1 MKDQDV
7 EKKQSIII
15 VDDEQ
20 SLLDMLDQSLAEH
33 GYVCE
38 TYTNGKDALARVS
51 SSSADLLLTDIAM
64 QGLPGLELTKAV
76 KRIRPDMNVIVM
88 TGFISD
94 FSYDQAIES
103 GASDFIK
110 KPFTIQELLMRIKHV
125 KMQEKLRAI
134 SNTDELT
141 GLLNR
146 RGFFTLAQQQMKVF
160 KRMKGNMVLLFADV
174 DSFKAIND
182 TWGHQ
187 QGDEA
192 LIATADIFRETFRGS
207 DIIARMSGD
216 EFAVLLIDTYEKNI
230 SVINDRLQQ
239 NIEAFN
245 RRSEAPYKLSISTGV
260 VIYDGKRPSPI
271 DDLLK
276 AADALMY
283 EEKLRKKGRDQ
294 RRPSDE

>member
-1 MKDQDV
+1 MG
-7 EKKQSIII
+7 KKQSIII
-15 VDDEQ
+15 ADDEQ
-20 SLLDMLDQSLAEH
+20 TMLDMLSQSLTEH
-33 GYVCE
+33 GYICE
-38 TYTNGKDALARVS
+38 TFTNGKDALARIR

-64 QGLPGLELTKAV
+64 QGMPGLEVTKAA
-76 KRIRPDMNVIVM
+76 KRIRPEMNVIVM
-88 TGFISD
+88 TGFVND
-94 FSYDQAIES
+94 FSYDQAVEA

-125 KMQEKLRAI
+125 RMQERLRAI

-160 KRMKGNMVLLFADV
+160 SRMKGNMVLLFADV
-174 DSFKAIND
+174 DDFKAIND

-216 EFAVLLIDTYEKNI
+216 EFCVLLIDTGEKNV
-230 SVINDRLQQ
+230 SVIKERLQQ

-245 RRSEAPYKLSISTGV
+245 RRSTANYRLSISTGI
-260 VIYDGKRPSPI
+260 VIYDHTLPRTI

-276 AADALMY
+276 EADALMY
-283 EEKLRKKGRDQ
+283 QEKLRKKERG
-294 RRPSDE
+294 

>member
-1 MKDQDV
+1 M

-20 SLLDMLDQSLAEH
+20 SLLDMLNQSLAQH

-38 TYTNGKDALARVS
+38 AYTNGKDALARVG

-64 QGLPGLELTKAV
+64 QGLPGLELTKTV

-160 KRMKGNMVLLFADV
+160 KRIKGNMVLLFADV
-174 DSFKAIND
+174 DSFKVIND

-192 LIATADIFRETFRGS
+192 LIAAADIFRETFRGS

-216 EFAVLLIDTYEKNI
+216 EFAVLLIDTHEKNI
-230 SVINDRLQQ
+230 SVVNERLQQ

-245 RRSEAPYKLSISTGV
+245 RRSEARYKLSISTGI
-260 VIYDGKRPSPI
+260 VIYDGKRPI

-294 RRPSDE
+294 RRSLHE